1 MRRGSSK
8 ASPTRWPAFSRG
20 NTRSAAPATLTR
32 TLPYPAAQF
41 YEMAVKDA
49 FCNHAA
55 GLPEGLAD
63 LDVSHLCEEI
73 SPGWWKCKF
82 HEDSCEEEKWVG
94 APDKEGDL
102 GGRWAL
108 GLCDGVPV
116 GGAIFPFVW
125 YFIFSAGLLGYLAFH
140 IYSLKEELL
149 KAPRDDTEMGARPPV
164 ATAVATAVAT
174 PVAVATATPAV
185 AVATATPTPVA
196 A

>member
-55 GLPEGLAD
+55 GLPEGLAN
-63 LDVSHLCEEI
+63 LDMSHSCEKI
-73 SPGWWKCKF
+73 DGWWRCEFEDGGCK
-82 HEDSCEEEKWVG
+82 EEKWVG
-94 APDKEGDL
+94 APDKEDDL
-102 GGRWAL
+102 GGRWGA
-108 GLCDGVPV
+108 GLCDGVSA
-116 GGAIFPFVW
+116 GGAILPFVW

-140 IYSLKEELL
+140 IYSFKEGLL

>member
-1 MRRGSSK
+1 
-8 ASPTRWPAFSRG
+8 
-20 NTRSAAPATLTR
+20 
-32 TLPYPAAQF
+32 
-41 YEMAVKDA
+41 MAVKDA
-49 FCNHAA
+49 FCNGENGRPA
-55 GLPEGLAD
+55 GLAD
-63 LDVSHLCEEI
+63 LDISHSCEEI

-82 HEDSCEEEKWVG
+82 AEGSCKVEKWVG
-94 APDKEGDL
+94 APDKEDDL
-102 GGRWAL
+102 GGRWGP

-116 GGAIFPFVW
+116 GGAILPFVW

-140 IYSLKEELL
+140 IYSFKEELL